1 MAAPGF
7 RLSQNASQEM
17 QLLPRM
23 LQFIEVLQIPA
34 GELSSH
40 IEKLAQENEA
50 LSVEPPK
57 RRGDVQASLD
67 HDAMLQNQ
75 AAPEKGVVEMVE
87 EQLAMLELE
96 PQLCEWV
103 RFLVECL
110 DERGYLSTE
119 EEQLYALARERGMT
133 LEEAPLGHAISILQS
148 LEPRGLGGRNAIES
162 MLLQLDPHDPEYGLL
177 CRLLEEFL
185 EELAK
190 NQLPSVAKAMDL
202 TLPELDGLLERLR
215 GLDPRPASEL
225 AGAAAP
231 LVLPEIRVERGPDG
245 FEVSLDKSGLPGVSI
260 DEAIVSAT
268 RDRGNTDEWRA
279 YLKKK
284 LNEARWVVDAV
295 AQRSDTLER
304 IAILVFDQQRAYLED
319 GPGHLAP
326 CRMNDIG
333 EQLGLHVSTISRAV
347 AGKYVQTPWGVKPLR
362 YFFQGAVGGGDDV
375 ARDDVRETV
384 AKIFEEEDKCAPLSD
399 DEVCLVLAKKGLE
412 LARRTVAKYRNELGI
427 PSSYRRKKHV

>member
-1 MAAPGF
+1 
-7 RLSQNASQEM
+7 M

-34 GELSSH
+34 GELGTH
-40 IEKLAQENEA
+40 LEKLAQENEA
-50 LSVEPPK
+50 LVVEPPK

-75 AAPEKGVVEMVE
+75 AAPEKGVVEQVE

-96 PQLCEWV
+96 PHLTDWV

-110 DERGYLSTE
+110 DERGYLSAE
-119 EEQLYALARERGMT
+119 EEVLYELARERG
-133 LEEAPLGHAISILQS
+133 LDVEGAPLGRAISVLQS

-162 MLLQLDPHDPEYGLL
+162 MLLQLDPADPDYSLL
-177 CRLLEEFL
+177 CQLLEEFL

-190 NQLPSVAKAMDL
+190 NRLPRVAKAMDL
-202 TLPELDGLLERLR
+202 TLEELEGLLERLR

-225 AGAAAP
+225 VGASSP
-231 LVLPEIRVERGPDG
+231 LVVPEIRVERGPDG
-245 FEVSLDKSGLPGVSI
+245 FEVSLDKSGTPGVSI
-260 DEAIVSAT
+260 DEAIVDAT
-268 RDRGNTDEWRA
+268 RSRDQSPEWRD
-279 YLKKK
+279 YLRKK

-304 IAILVFDQQRAYLED
+304 IAILVFDAQREYLEE

-326 CRMNDIG
+326 CRMN
-333 EQLGLHVSTISRAV
+333 EVAERLGLHVSTVSRAV
-347 AGKYVQTPWGVKPLR
+347 AGKHVQTPWGVKPLR
-362 YFFQGAVGGGDDV
+362 YFFQGAVGGGEET

-384 AKIFEEEDKCAPLSD
+384 REIFANEDRSAPLSD
-399 DEVCLVLAKKGLE
+399 DDVCALLQKKGLE
-412 LARRTVAKYRNELGI
+412 LARRTVAKYRKELNI